1 MPIPPLN
8 LTWPVKIT
16 TFAFVKNKV
25 TVASNTLSVPMPIP
39 IGNAQFLLQDNFVLK
54 LIFPYSLD
62 VLTAAAMAKID
73 TNCDSDF
80 LGIDGIGLTC
90 TAATNR

>member
-1 MPIPPLN
+1 
-8 LTWPVKIT
+8 
-16 TFAFVKNKV
+16 
-25 TVASNTLSVPMPIP
+25 MPIP
-39 IGNAQFLLQDNFVLK
+39 IGNAQFLLQDNFV

>member
-1 MPIPPLN
+1 MLN
-8 LTWPVKIT
+8 
-16 TFAFVKNKV
+16 
-25 TVASNTLSVPMPIP
+25 
-39 IGNAQFLLQDNFVLK
+39 FLFNVNFV

>member
-1 MPIPPLN
+1 MLN
-8 LTWPVKIT
+8 
-16 TFAFVKNKV
+16 
-25 TVASNTLSVPMPIP
+25 
-39 IGNAQFLLQDNFVLK
+39 FLFNVNFVLK